1 MRRAIIVLSTV
12 IAAAVLVPAQEY
24 TPKVELGLGYSYSR
38 AHVPDTPARVNMH
51 GLVLG
56 ATGNVNGWFAIE
68 AEFGTHYH
76 CISGCWSPWGE
87 RVDNPDERNDSLSFL
102 AGPKFS
108 FSRQRISPWVHALV
122 GVSKVSYTNNIDGT
136 RISNSG
142 CAMAAGGG
150 LDVALSRFT
159 VRAIQLDYT
168 RFSASPGTFNSLRV
182 GVGVVLRI
190 GRRS

>member
-1 MRRAIIVLSTV
+1 MRHIIVLLAFLF
-12 IAAAVLVPAQEY
+12 IAVLPVPAQEY

-38 AHVPDTPARVNMH
+38 AHVPDKAARVNMH

-56 ATGNVNGWFAIE
+56 ATGNLNRWFAIE
-68 AEFGTHYH
+68 GEFGTHYH
-76 CISGCWSPWGE
+76 CISGCWDPWGGRAE
-87 RVDNPDERNDSLSFL
+87 NPDERNDSLSFL

-108 FSRQRISPWVHALV
+108 LSRQRISPWVHALA
-122 GVSKVSYTNNIDGT
+122 GISKVSYTNNIDGT

-142 CAMAAGGG
+142 FAMAAGGG
-150 LDVALSRFT
+150 LDVPVSRFT

>member
-1 MRRAIIVLSTV
+1 MRHIIVPLAFVV
-12 IAAAVLVPAQEY
+12 IAAVLAPAQEY

-56 ATGNVNGWFAIE
+56 ATGNLNRWFAIE
-68 AEFGTHYH
+68 GEFGTHYH
-76 CISGCWSPWGE
+76 CISGCWTPWGE

-102 AGPKFS
+102 AGPKLS
-108 FSRQRISPWVHALV
+108 FFRQRISPWVHALV
-122 GVSKVSYTNNIDGT
+122 GVSRVSYTNNIDGT

-142 CAMAAGGG
+142 FGMAAGGG
-150 LDVALSRFT
+150 LDVPISRFT
-159 VRAIQLDYT
+159 VRAIQVDYT
-168 RFSASPGTFNSLRV
+168 RFSGSPGTFNSLRV